1 MYRSLETWI
10 QSQAYFKNQK
20 IIFILNLLGFQF
32 GWWMLVLS
40 ASYQKETLGLI
51 VMALLVFGHFLF
63 VSQNRQ
69 RDLYLLKACSIVGIL
84 GDSLLIYIGVL
95 KTTSGSLMIPLWL
108 VGLWF
113 LFPLTLPYS
122 FKSLFSKNGVLPFLA
137 VGAAASYYAGE
148 AFRVLTLS
156 RPLMISL
163 TIISLMWIFYF
174 LIFRLIYKSIDL
186 TTHLRSQNK
195 VDNNISQ

>member
-1 MYRSLETWI
+1 MHRPLETWI
-10 QSQAYFKNQK
+10 QSPAYFKNPK
-20 IIFILNLLGFQF
+20 IIFILNLVGFQL

-51 VMALLVFGHFLF
+51 VMALLVLAHFLF
-63 VSQNRQ
+63 VSQNRA
-69 RDLYLLKACSIVGIL
+69 RDLYLLKACSVVGIL
-84 GDSLLIYIGVL
+84 GDSLLIYTGVL
-95 KTTSGSLMIPLWL
+95 KTTDGSVMIPLWL

-122 FKSLFSKNGVLPFLA
+122 FKSFFSKNSALPFLSL
-137 VGAAASYYAGE
+137 GAAASYYAGE
-148 AFRVLTLS
+148 AFNVLTMA

-163 TIISLMWIFYF
+163 LIISLMWIFYF
-174 LIFRLIYKSIDL
+174 VIFRWIYKSMEL
-186 TTHLRSQNK
+186 TTHLGSQNK